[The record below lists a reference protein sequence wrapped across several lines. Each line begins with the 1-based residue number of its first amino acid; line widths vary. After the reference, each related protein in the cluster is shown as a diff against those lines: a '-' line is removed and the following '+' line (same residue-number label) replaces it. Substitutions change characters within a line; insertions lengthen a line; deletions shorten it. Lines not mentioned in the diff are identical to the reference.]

1 MTSTIS
7 PALFYFF
14 AVIMIASALGMAVSR
29 NLFRTALLMLV
40 TFASVAGIYASMH
53 ERFLAVAQLLVYV
66 GAITILMIFGIMLTK
81 SYGVRTLT
89 NPFSRTAIGG
99 GNGCPLP
106 HPLLETRH
114 WRWGDC
120 RRALLC
126 GEHVHSHSAGCTG
139 RADCGAFGL
148 PHWHQSFRGT
158 HFGDGIGCY
167 FASGSDDWRLD
178 DYRKGG

>member
-99 GNGCPLP
+99 GVIAAGLCFVVSVCIRILP
-106 HPLLETRH
+106 AVPAGPIAVPSVYHIGISLFGVHILATELAAILLLVAMI
-114 WRWGDC
+114 G
-120 RRALLC
+120 ALMIT
-126 GEHVHSHSAGCTG
+126 EKE
-139 RADCGAFGL
+139 
-148 PHWHQSFRGT
+148 
-158 HFGDGIGCY
+158 
-167 FASGSDDWRLD
+167 DDA
-178 DYRKGG
+178 K